1 MALSERD
8 VAPSVADRA
17 RLVRRPSV
25 NGTDML
31 RRSLLAFGVV
41 LCCLIAVLNAWNLA
55 ESRRGVLEAAHHSA
69 LDTVKL
75 IAEHTARSLDTVDL
89 VLRSFAVTYPE
100 YGLAPADARGRLEE
114 LLVKLPQVVSFRVV
128 DAEGEVRV
136 TAGPTSDLPNHIS
149 SYAYW
154 RQHQEASTTTLSVGA
169 PRVAGDRWTIPV
181 SRRINLPNGEFGGI
195 VVANLDGR
203 YFRDLYRHSSNLHTT
218 SLGLWRSDGLL
229 LARYPGAGM
238 EVGRTIFRFEETAQL
253 FDGPRALELPE
264 LPDGRM
270 RILGLSPVPEL
281 PLAVTVSVDRELLL
295 ANWRRSAWR
304 NLMVMVTALVVILAG
319 VWFLSVQIRR
329 AQRAAA
335 QREAAVEGS
344 LHGYYFLHS
353 LRDDAGKIIDFTIAD
368 MNRRAEQ
375 MMTKPRSH
383 WIGRRLCEAVPI
395 DRTRRLVEHYRTVVE
410 TQQPFEMEFPLEA
423 PEIKSKWMRIQALP
437 LEDGVV
443 VAARDIT
450 DDKCEEL
457 ARQLAERRLLDIA
470 ETVPGMVY
478 QFVLRANGQRTFS
491 FVSSGVRDL
500 YGQEPEEVER
510 DAAILL
516 DRIVPDDLEHF
527 EESIQ
532 RSAETLSPWQCDY
545 RIFRDG
551 TLRWLRGRARP
562 QRRADGAVVWNG
574 VVIDITE
581 ERKLQDETLE
591 AREEAE
597 LANRAKSHFLANMSH
612 ELRTPLNAVIGFSDA
627 LQQGIGGALNERQG
641 EYIGHVQAAGRHLL
655 GIIDDLLDLAKIE
668 AGQAELKETLFSP
681 QQSIASAVALMS
693 ARAASKRLSLEVED
707 FPDAPTI
714 RGDARRFKQVLLN
727 LLSNAVKFTPED
739 GHVKIGAKVRSDG
752 WLSVWVADTGI
763 GMQPAD
769 VAVALR
775 PFGQVRDSFVR
786 GEGGTGLGLPLSQQ
800 LLELH
805 GGRLAIDSEPNEGT
819 VVSALL
825 PPERLLVHGAAAV
838 GSDGGPG
845 EKQQTATS

>member
-1 MALSERD
+1 M
-8 VAPSVADRA
+8 P
-17 RLVRRPSV
+17 
-25 NGTDML
+25 

-41 LCCLIAVLNAWNLA
+41 LCFLIAALNVWNLV
-55 ESRRGVLEAAHHSA
+55 ESRRSVLEAAHHNA

-100 YGLAPADARGRLEE
+100 QGMAPGDAQGRLEE

-128 DAEGEVRV
+128 DSDGEVRV
-136 TAGPTSDLPNHIS
+136 SVGPTSRLPNQIS

-154 RQHQEASTTTLSVGA
+154 RQHREASASTLSVGA
-169 PRVAGDRWTIPV
+169 PRVAGEGWTIPV
-181 SRRINLPNGEFGGI
+181 SRRINLPNGEFGGV

-203 YFRDLYRHSSNLHTT
+203 YFRDLYRYSSNLHTT
-218 SLGLWRSDGLL
+218 SLGLWRRDGLL
-229 LARYPGAGM
+229 LARFPGSGTD
-238 EVGRTIFRFEETAQL
+238 VGGTTFRFEETAQL
-253 FDGPRALELPE
+253 FDGSRALEVRQP
-264 LPDGRM
+264 PGDRVS
-270 RILGLSPVPEL
+270 ILGLSPVPNL
-281 PLAVTVSVDRELLL
+281 PLAVTVSIDRERLL
-295 ANWRRSAWR
+295 ADWRRGAWR
-304 NLMVMVTALVVILAG
+304 NLLVMVTALVAILAG

-329 AQRAAA
+329 VQRATA

-344 LHGYYFLHS
+344 LHGYYFLQS
-353 LRDDAGKIIDFTIAD
+353 LRDDAGKIVDFTIAD

-395 DRTRRLVEHYRTVVE
+395 DRTRSLVELYKKVVE

-478 QFVLRANGQRTFS
+478 QFVLRANGQKSFS

-500 YGQEPEEVER
+500 YGQEPEEAER
-510 DAAILL
+510 DAAVLL

-527 EESIQ
+527 EESI
-532 RSAETLSPWQCDY
+532 RLSAENLTPWQCDY

-562 QRRADGAVVWNG
+562 QRRADGAVIWNG
-574 VVIDITE
+574 VLIDITE
-581 ERKLQDETLE
+581 EHKLQEETLE

-627 LQQGIGGALNERQG
+627 LQQGIAGTLNERQG
-641 EYIGHVQAAGRHLL
+641 EYVGHVQTAGRHLL

-668 AGQAELKETLFSP
+668 AGQAELKESLFSP
-681 QQSIASAVALMS
+681 QQAIASAVALMS
-693 ARAASKRLSLEVED
+693 ARAASKRLSLNIED
-707 FPDAPTI
+707 FPDAPTL

-727 LLSNAVKFTPED
+727 FLSNAVKFTPED
-739 GHVKIGAKVRSDG
+739 GHIKVGAEIRSDG
-752 WLSVWVADTGI
+752 WLSVWVADDGI

-805 GGRLAIDSEPNEGT
+805 GGRLAIDSTPDEGT

-825 PPERLLVHGAAAV
+825 PPERLLFHAAGAVVA
-838 GSDGGPG
+838 DGNSAEGLRN
-845 EKQQTATS
+845 ALS